1 MVAVTRPFNVSI
13 AEAQDPKAWLTT
25 LSKHYNE
32 EEITRIGEAL
42 MWAKANY
49 QDQVLLPTLEPIFD
63 HAIATAAIV
72 VELRMDADTVCATL
86 LFSLVDC
93 IPDYLEAITKK
104 FSPSVA
110 LLAEGINKMREIS
123 LLAQP
128 KNLKHNEAAQQIE
141 SMRKMLLAM
150 VEDIRVVLV
159 KLAWRTQTM
168 HYLQNCTIHI
178 QQKIAQESLDIFAPL
193 ANRLGV
199 WQIKWELEDLS
210 FRFLEPTLYKK
221 IAKLL
226 DERRIDREQF
236 ISDVLARLQLEMD
249 KAGIHASLIGRPKH
263 IYSIYKKMQKKHL
276 DFSDLYD
283 IRAVRIMVED
293 IKTCYTALG
302 IVHHIWQ
309 PIPGEFDDYI
319 AHPKGNDYRSLHT
332 AVIGPQDKA
341 VEIQIRTFDMHE
353 HAEYGVAAHW
363 QYKEGG
369 SHTTQYEAKIAWM
382 RQLLD
387 WREDIHQGK
396 TLSDAFKTELF
407 NDTIYVMTPAGKVIT
422 LPAGA
427 TPIDF
432 AYHVHTD
439 LGHRCRGAK
448 INGSI
453 VPLNTPLKN
462 GQRIEILTS
471 KEGGPSIDWLHQG
484 YLKSS
489 RSINKVR
496 QWIRQQ
502 NLEGAIETGRALFE
516 REVSKIT
523 TIPQANIEHIAGHF
537 NCKTVEDFFVALGQ
551 GELSLREV
559 NQALQENHPTNDA
572 ANHQVMTTAADIVH
586 SAKADMQ
593 GKGILVEGVDKLM
606 TMLAKCCKPVPPDA
620 IIGFVTKGRGISIH
634 CADCVS
640 LQRLAAD
647 APERIITAEWGEN
660 IGQVFSVDLTITA
673 TQHPTLLRDLSEVL
687 AREKINITAVNTSG
701 RNHRTI
707 LQFTIEIKDASLLP
721 SIMYRLREVHG
732 VNEVMRG

>member
-32 EEITRIGEAL
+32 EEITRISEAL
-42 MWAKANY
+42 AWAKASY
-49 QDQVLLPTLEPIFD
+49 HDQVLLPTLEPIFD

-93 IPDYLEAITKK
+93 IPDYLNAIIKK
-104 FSPSVA
+104 FGPSVA

-128 KNLKHNEAAQQIE
+128 KNLKQHEAAQQIE

-168 HYLQNCTIHI
+168 HYLQNCTTHI

-193 ANRLGV
+193 ANRLGI

-210 FRFLEPTLYKK
+210 FRFLEPTFYKK
-221 IAKLL
+221 IANLL
-226 DERRIDREQF
+226 DERRIDRERF
-236 ISDVLARLQLEMD
+236 INDVLTRLQFEMD
-249 KAGIHASLIGRPKH
+249 TAGIHASLMGRPKH
-263 IYSIYKKMQKKHL
+263 IYSIYKKMQKKQL

-283 IRAVRIMVED
+283 IRAVRILVDD

-302 IVHHIWQ
+302 IIHHIWQ

-369 SHTTQYEAKIAWM
+369 NHHGQFEAKIAWM
-382 RQLLD
+382 RHLID

-407 NDTIYVMTPAGKVIT
+407 NDTIYVMTPEGKVIT
-422 LPAGA
+422 LPAGS

-448 INGSI
+448 VNGSI

-462 GQRIEILTS
+462 GQRIEILTA
-471 KEGGPSIDWLHQG
+471 KEGGPSIDWLQQD
-484 YLKSS
+484 YLKSARAIS
-489 RSINKVR
+489 KVR

-502 NLEGAIETGRALFE
+502 NIDCAIDAGRAVFE
-516 REVSKIT
+516 REISRT
-523 TIPQANIEHIAGHF
+523 GASTNIETITAHF
-537 NCKTVEDFFVALGQ
+537 HCKTAEDFFVALGQ
-551 GELSLREV
+551 GDISVRDL
-559 NQALQENHPTNDA
+559 NQVLHDIGLPTNA
-572 ANHQVMTTAADIVH
+572 ISPSAPTLATDIIH
-586 SAKADMQ
+586 SAKADIH

-606 TMLAKCCKPVPPDA
+606 TMLAKCCKPVPPDV

-634 CADCVS
+634 CADCAS
-640 LQRLAAD
+640 LKKLAKD
-647 APERIITAEWGEN
+647 APERIITANWGEN
-660 IGQVFSVDLTITA
+660 INQVFSVDLRITA
-673 TQHPTLLRDLSEVL
+673 IQHPTLLRDLSEVL

-701 RNHRTI
+701 RDHRTT
-707 LQFTIEIKDASLLP
+707 LQFTIEIRDAGLLP
-721 SIMYRLREVHG
+721 GIIHRLQQVHG
-732 VNEVMRG
+732 VNEIIRK

>member
-13 AEAQDPKAWLTT
+13 AEAQNPKAWLNS
-25 LSKHYNE
+25 LLKHYHQ
-32 EEITRIGEAL
+32 EEIDHISKAL
-42 MWAKANY
+42 EWAKTSY
-49 QDQVLLPTLEPIFD
+49 HDQVLLPTLEPIFE

-72 VELRMDADTVCATL
+72 VDLRMDADTVCATL

-93 IPDYLEAITKK
+93 IPNYLDAITKK
-104 FSPSVA
+104 FGPSVA
-110 LLAEGINKMREIS
+110 LLAEGINKMRKIS

-128 KNLKHNEAAQQIE
+128 KNLKQAEAALQIE

-159 KLAWRTQTM
+159 KLAWRAQTM
-168 HYLQNCTIHI
+168 HYLQHCPIHI
-178 QQKIAQESLDIFAPL
+178 QQETAQETLDIFAPL
-193 ANRLGV
+193 ANRLGI

-210 FRFLEPTLYKK
+210 FRFLEPNLYKK

-236 ISDVLARLQLEMD
+236 IDDVLTTLRFEMD
-249 KAGIHASLIGRPKH
+249 KAGIHANLMGRPKH
-263 IYSIYKKMQKKHL
+263 IYSIYKKMQKKQL

-283 IRAVRIMVED
+283 IRAVRILVD
-293 IKTCYTALG
+293 DLKNCYTVLG

-369 SHTTQYEAKIAWM
+369 NRNTQYEAKIAWM

-387 WREDIHQGK
+387 WREDVHQGK

-422 LPAGA
+422 LPAGS
-427 TPIDF
+427 TPVDF

-448 INGSI
+448 VDGSI
-453 VPLNTPLKN
+453 VSLNTPLEN

-471 KEGGPSIDWLHQG
+471 KEGGPSIDWLQQG
-484 YLKSS
+484 YLKSH
-489 RSINKVR
+489 RAIAKVR
-496 QWIRQQ
+496 HWIRQQ
-502 NLEGAIETGRALFE
+502 NLDIAIEAGRTLFE
-516 REVSKIT
+516 RE
-523 TIPQANIEHIAGHF
+523 ANKSALLHTSIEHIAEHF
-537 NCKTVEDFFVALGQ
+537 HYKTVEDFFAALGQ
-551 GELSLREV
+551 GEFSLREL
-559 NQALQENHPTNDA
+559 QHALRDTHPTNDST
-572 ANHQVMTTAADIVH
+572 NHDAEMTAADIVH
-586 SAKADMQ
+586 SAKADMH

-634 CADCVS
+634 CADCIT
-640 LQRLAAD
+640 LQKLAKE
-647 APERIITAEWGEN
+647 APERIIQAAWGEN
-660 IGQVFSVDLTITA
+660 IGQVFAVDLTITA

-701 RNHRTI
+701 KDHRTT
-707 LQFTIEIKDASLLP
+707 LQFTIEINDAKLLP
-721 SIMYRLREVHG
+721 SIMHRLREVHG
-732 VNEVMRG
+732 VNEVMRR